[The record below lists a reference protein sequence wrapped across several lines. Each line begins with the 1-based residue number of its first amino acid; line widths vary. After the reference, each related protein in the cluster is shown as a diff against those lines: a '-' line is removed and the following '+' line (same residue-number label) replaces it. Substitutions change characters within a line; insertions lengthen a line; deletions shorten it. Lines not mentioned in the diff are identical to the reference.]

1 MMSFSNRLKFLR
13 KENDLYQKELA
24 EKIGVSRTTITQ
36 YENGARE
43 PNYETLKKLANFFEV
58 SIDYLLGNTNQRRS
72 AVKREAAF
80 FEDKKLLE
88 AYENLKHRKDLQMM
102 FKETMDLN
110 PSTVKQIIEIIR
122 TFKKNNV

>member
-1 MMSFSNRLKFLR
+1 MSFSKRLKFLR
-13 KENDLYQKELA
+13 KESDLYQKELA

-80 FEDKKLLE
+80 FEDQELLE
-88 AYENLKHRKDLQMM
+88 IYENLKDRKDLKIM

-122 TFKKNNV
+122 TFKKNNG